1 MTTIYDDLH
10 DGEFSEIV
18 LPSGRAAGKSAPYRA
33 LLHRAAEMLRKHE
46 WRDVFIDNGGYGD
59 HWELQ
64 CPSCHAAQ
72 KDGHADDCALA
83 ALIRELESRLAL

>member
-1 MTTIYDDLH
+1 MSENALSSTIRWL
-10 DGEFSEIV
+10 ESEHT
-18 LPSGRAAGKSAPYRA
+18 ADRA
-33 LLHRAAEMLRKHE
+33 LLHRAAEMLRKLE
-46 WRDVFIDNGGYGD
+46 WQDVFLDNGGYGD

-72 KDGHADDCALA
+72 KDAHAPDCPIP